1 MKKKILI
8 FIVTYKASFRL
19 LKLIQKIPYKKLSNY
34 NYTVFISDDNSEDLA
49 SFKYIKIVK
58 NRYGSKIKINYN
70 KKNLGYGG
78 NIKKCINYAYKNK
91 FNYAIMLHGDNQY
104 SPKYIDKMLKLISKK
119 NYDAIVGSR
128 LKKRENA
135 LKGNMPI
142 YKYIGNIILSKYFN
156 IFFNTKFTD
165 CHTGYW
171 FYNLLN
177 IPKKYFDNCDDNFC
191 FDLDLRLQLVN
202 KNKNIKEIAIN
213 TFYGTERSSFHVIY
227 AARFFYKVIKYKLLK
242 LL

>member
-19 LKLIQKIPYKKLSNY
+19 LNLIQKIPYKKLSKY
-34 NYTVFISDDNSEDLA
+34 NYTIYISDDHSEDLV
-49 SFKYIKIVK
+49 SFKYIKLVK
-58 NRYGSKIKINYN
+58 NQYGSKIKINYN

-78 NIKKCINYAYKNK
+78 NIKKCINYAFKKN

-104 SPKYIDKMLKLISKK
+104 NPKYISNMLKLISKT

-128 LKKRENA
+128 MKKKGSA
-135 LKGNMPI
+135 LKGNMPF
-142 YKYIGNIILSKYFN
+142 YKYIGNMVLSKYFN

-202 KNKNIKEIAIN
+202 KNRNIKEIAIN

-227 AARFFYKVIKYKLLK
+227 AARFFYKVIKYKLFK

>member
-1 MKKKILI
+1 MKKKVLI

-58 NRYGSKIKINYN
+58 DRFGSKIKINYN

-78 NIKKCINYAYKNK
+78 NIKKCINYAYKKK

-104 SPKYIDKMLKLISKK
+104 NPKYIDKMLKLISKK

-142 YKYIGNIILSKYFN
+142 YKYIGNIVLSKYFN

-202 KNKNIKEIAIN
+202 KSKNIKEIAIN

>member
-1 MKKKILI
+1 MKKKVLI

-58 NRYGSKIKINYN
+58 DRFGSKIKINYN

-78 NIKKCINYAYKNK
+78 NIKKCINYAYKKK

-104 SPKYIDKMLKLISKK
+104 NPKYIDKMLKLISKK

-142 YKYIGNIILSKYFN
+142 YKYIGNIVLSKYFN

-227 AARFFYKVIKYKLLK
+227 AARFFYKVIKYKLFK

>member
-8 FIVTYKASFRL
+8 FIVTYKASFRIL
-19 LKLIQKIPYKKLSNY
+19 RLIQKIPYKKLSNF
-34 NYTVFISDDNSEDLA
+34 NYIIYISDDHSEDL
-49 SFKYIKIVK
+49 STLKYIKLVK
-58 NRYGSKIKINYN
+58 NQYGSKIKLNFN

-78 NIKKCINYAYKNK
+78 NIKKCINYAYKNN
-91 FNYAIMLHGDNQY
+91 FDYAIMLHGDNQY
-104 SPKYIDKMLKLISKK
+104 NPKYISNMLTLISKN

-128 LKKRENA
+128 MKNKSNA

-142 YKYIGNIILSKYFN
+142 YKYIGNIVLSKYFN

-171 FYNLLN
+171 FYNLTN
-177 IPKKYFDNCDDNFC
+177 IPKIYFDNCDENFC
-191 FDLDLRLQLVN
+191 FDLDFRLQLVN

-213 TFYGTERSSFHVIY
+213 TFYGSERSSFHIIY
-227 AARFFYKVIKYKLLK
+227 AIRFFYKVIKYKILK
-242 LL
+242 SL

>member
-1 MKKKILI
+1 MKKKLLI

-19 LKLIQKIPYKKLSNY
+19 LKLIQKIPYKKLSSFNY
-34 NYTVFISDDNSEDLA
+34 NIYISDDHSEDL
-49 SFKYIKIVK
+49 STFKYIKLVK
-58 NRYGSKIKINYN
+58 NRYGSKIKVNYN

-78 NIKKCINYAYKNK
+78 NIKKCINYAYKNN
-91 FNYAIMLHGDNQY
+91 FDYAIMLHGDNQY
-104 SPKYIDKMLKLISKK
+104 NPKYISSMLKLISKT

-128 LKKRENA
+128 MRKKENA

-142 YKYIGNIILSKYFN
+142 YKYVGNIALSKYFN

-171 FYNLLN
+171 FYNLIN

-191 FDLDLRLQLVN
+191 FDLDFRLQLVN
-202 KNKNIKEIAIN
+202 KRKSIKEIAIN
-213 TFYGTERSSFHVIY
+213 TFYGTERSSFHIVY
-227 AARFFYKVIKYKLLK
+227 AIRFFYKVMKYKFFKK
-242 LL
+242 L

>member
-19 LKLIQKIPYKKLSNY
+19 LNLIQKIPYKKLSSY
-34 NYTVFISDDNSEDLA
+34 NYTIFISDDNSDDLV

-91 FNYAIMLHGDNQY
+91 FDYAIMLHGDNQY
-104 SPKYIDKMLKLISKK
+104 NPKYINHMLKLISKK

-128 LKKRENA
+128 LKKKENA

-142 YKYIGNIILSKYFN
+142 YKYIGNIVLSKYFN

-171 FYNLLN
+171 FYNLMN
-177 IPKKYFDNCDDNFC
+177 IPKKYFDKCDDNFC
-191 FDLDLRLQLVN
+191 FDLDLRFQLVN
-202 KNKNIKEIAIN
+202 KNKNIKEIVIN
-213 TFYGTERSSFHVIY
+213 TFYGTERSSFHIIY
-227 AARFFYKVIKYKLLK
+227 AARFLYKVIKYKFFRLL
-242 LL
+242 

>member
-19 LKLIQKIPYKKLSNY
+19 LNLIQKIPYNKLTNY
-34 NYTVFISDDNSEDLA
+34 NYTIYISDDHSEDLV
-49 SFKYIKIVK
+49 SFKYIKLAK

-78 NIKKCINYAYKNK
+78 NIKKCINYAFKNN
-91 FNYAIMLHGDNQY
+91 FDYAIMLHGDNQY
-104 SPKYIDKMLKLISKK
+104 NPKYISNMLKLISKT

-128 LKKRENA
+128 MKIKENA

-142 YKYIGNIILSKYFN
+142 YKYIGNIALSKYFN
-156 IFFNTKFTD
+156 LFFKTNFTD

-171 FYNLLN
+171 FYNLLS
-177 IPKKYFDNCDDNFC
+177 IQKKYFDRCDNNFC

-202 KNKNIKEIAIN
+202 QNKSIKEIAIN
-213 TFYGTERSSFHVIY
+213 TFYGTERSSFHIIY
-227 AARFFYKVIKYKLLK
+227 AIRFFYKVIKFKLFRSL
-242 LL
+242 

>member
-1 MKKKILI
+1 MKKKLLI

-19 LKLIQKIPYKKLSNY
+19 LKLIQKIPYKKLSSFNY
-34 NYTVFISDDNSEDLA
+34 NIYISDDHSEDL
-49 SFKYIKIVK
+49 STFKYIKLVK
-58 NRYGSKIKINYN
+58 NRYGSKIKVNYN

-78 NIKKCINYAYKNK
+78 NIKKCINYAYKNN
-91 FNYAIMLHGDNQY
+91 FDYAIMLHGDNQY
-104 SPKYIDKMLKLISKK
+104 NPKYISSMLKLISKT

-128 LKKRENA
+128 MRKKENA

-142 YKYIGNIILSKYFN
+142 YKYVGNIALSKYFN

-171 FYNLLN
+171 FYNLIN

-191 FDLDLRLQLVN
+191 FDLDFRLQLVN
-202 KNKNIKEIAIN
+202 KRKSIKEIAIN
-213 TFYGTERSSFHVIY
+213 TFYGTERSSFHIVY
-227 AARFFYKVIKYKLLK
+227 AIRFFYKVMKFKFLKKL
-242 LL
+242 

>member
-19 LKLIQKIPYKKLSNY
+19 LNLIQKIPYKKLSNY
-34 NYTVFISDDNSEDLA
+34 NYTIFISDDNSEDLA
-49 SFKYIKIVK
+49 SLKYIKIVK

-78 NIKKCINYAYKNK
+78 NIKKCISYAYKNK
-91 FNYAIMLHGDNQY
+91 FQHAIMLHGDNQY
-104 SPKYIDKMLKLISKK
+104 NPKYIDSMLKLMSKK

-128 LKKRENA
+128 LKKKENA

-142 YKYIGNIILSKYFN
+142 YKYIGNIVLSKYFN
-156 IFFNTKFTD
+156 IFFNTKFTG

-177 IPKKYFDNCDDNFC
+177 IPKKYFDRCDNNFC

-202 KNKNIKEIAIN
+202 KNKSIKEIAIN
-213 TFYGTERSSFHVIY
+213 TLYGTERSSFHIIY
-227 AARFFYKVIKYKLLK
+227 AVRFFYKVIKYKFFRLL
-242 LL
+242 

>member
-128 LKKRENA
+128 LKKRESA

-142 YKYIGNIILSKYFN
+142 YKYIGNIVLSKYFN

-202 KNKNIKEIAIN
+202 KNRNIKEIAIN

>member
-104 SPKYIDKMLKLISKK
+104 NPKYIDKMLKLISKK

-135 LKGNMPI
+135 LKGNMPV

-227 AARFFYKVIKYKLLK
+227 AARFFYKVIKYKLFK

>member
-78 NIKKCINYAYKNK
+78 NIKKCINYAFKNK

-104 SPKYIDKMLKLISKK
+104 NPKYIDKMLKLISKK

>member
-19 LKLIQKIPYKKLSNY
+19 LNLIQKIPYKKLSKY
-34 NYTVFISDDNSEDLA
+34 NYTIYISDDHSEDLV
-49 SFKYIKIVK
+49 SFKYIKLVK
-58 NRYGSKIKINYN
+58 NQYGSKIKINYN

-78 NIKKCINYAYKNK
+78 NIKKCINYAFKKN

-104 SPKYIDKMLKLISKK
+104 NPKYISNMLKLISKT

-128 LKKRENA
+128 MKKKGSA
-135 LKGNMPI
+135 LKGNMPC
-142 YKYIGNIILSKYFN
+142 YKYIGNMVLSKYFN
-156 IFFNTKFTD
+156 IFFNTNFTD

-171 FYNLLN
+171 FYNLLS
-177 IPKKYFDNCDDNFC
+177 IPKKYFDKCDNNFC

-202 KNKNIKEIAIN
+202 KYKNIKEISIN
-213 TFYGTERSSFHVIY
+213 TFYGTERSSFHIIY
-227 AARFFYKVIKYKLLK
+227 AIRFFYKVIKYKLFKIL
-242 LL
+242 

>member
-19 LKLIQKIPYKKLSNY
+19 LNLIQKIPYKKLSNY
-34 NYTVFISDDNSEDLA
+34 NYTIFISDDNSEDLA
-49 SFKYIKIVK
+49 SLKYIKIVK

-78 NIKKCINYAYKNK
+78 NIKKCISYAYKNK
-91 FNYAIMLHGDNQY
+91 FQHAIMLHGDNQY
-104 SPKYIDKMLKLISKK
+104 NPKYIDSMLKLMSKK

-128 LKKRENA
+128 LKKKENA

-142 YKYIGNIILSKYFN
+142 YKYIGNIVLSKYFN
-156 IFFNTKFTD
+156 IFFDTKFTD

-177 IPKKYFDNCDDNFC
+177 IPKKYFDRCDNNFC

-202 KNKNIKEIAIN
+202 KNKIIKEIAIN
-213 TFYGTERSSFHVIY
+213 TLYGTERSSFHIIY
-227 AARFFYKVIKYKLLK
+227 AVRFFYKVIKYKFFRLL
-242 LL
+242 

>member
-1 MKKKILI
+1 MKKKVLI

-58 NRYGSKIKINYN
+58 DRFGSKIKINYN

-78 NIKKCINYAYKNK
+78 NIKKCINYAYKKK

-104 SPKYIDKMLKLISKK
+104 NPKYIDKMLKLISKK

-142 YKYIGNIILSKYFN
+142 YKYIGNIVLSKYFN

-202 KNKNIKEIAIN
+202 KSKNIKEIAIN

-227 AARFFYKVIKYKLLK
+227 AARFFYKVIKYKLFK

>member
-1 MKKKILI
+1 MSKKKLLI
-8 FIVTYKASFRL
+8 FIITYKASFRL
-19 LKLIQKIPYKKLSNY
+19 DEVIKKIPLKNLSSFDTNIL
-34 NYTVFISDDNSEDLA
+34 ISDDA
-49 SFKYIKIVK
+49 SGDDTIEYARRIKK
-58 NRYGSKIKINYN
+58 KINKKITINVN

-78 NIKKCINYAYKNK
+78 NIKKCISYAYKNK
-91 FNYAIMLHGDNQY
+91 FQHAIMLHGDNQY
-104 SPKYIDKMLKLISKK
+104 NPKYIDSMLKLMSKK

-128 LKKRENA
+128 LKKKENA

-142 YKYIGNIILSKYFN
+142 YKYIGNIVLSKYFN

-171 FYNLLN
+171 FYNLMN
-177 IPKKYFDNCDDNFC
+177 IPKKYFDKCDDNFC

-213 TFYGTERSSFHVIY
+213 TFYGTERSSFHIIY
-227 AARFFYKVIKYKLLK
+227 AARFLYKVIKYKFFRLL
-242 LL
+242 

>member
-1 MKKKILI
+1 MKKKVLI

-58 NRYGSKIKINYN
+58 DRFGSKIKINYN

-78 NIKKCINYAYKNK
+78 NIKKCINYAYKKK

-104 SPKYIDKMLKLISKK
+104 NPKYIDKMLKLISKK

-142 YKYIGNIILSKYFN
+142 YKYIGNIVLSKYFN

>member
-19 LKLIQKIPYKKLSNY
+19 LNLIQKIPYRNLSNY
-34 NYTVFISDDNSEDLA
+34 NYTIYISDDHSEDLI
-49 SFKYIKIVK
+49 SFKYIRLVK
-58 NRYGSKIKINYN
+58 NRYGSRIKINYN

-91 FNYAIMLHGDNQY
+91 FNYAIMLHGDDQY
-104 SPKYIDKMLKLISKK
+104 NPKYISNMLKLISNT

-128 LKKRENA
+128 MKKKKNA

-142 YKYIGNIILSKYFN
+142 YKFVGNIVLSKYFN
-156 IFFNTKFTD
+156 IFFNTRFTD

-171 FYNLLN
+171 LYNLMS
-177 IPKKYFDNCDDNFC
+177 IPRKYFNKSDNNFC
-191 FDLDLRLQLVN
+191 FDLDIRLQLVN
-202 KNKNIKEIAIN
+202 KNKNIKEIPIN
-213 TFYGTERSSFHVIY
+213 TYYGTERSSLHIVY
-227 AARFFYKVIKYKLLK
+227 AFRFFYKVIKYKLFKIL
-242 LL
+242 

>member
-104 SPKYIDKMLKLISKK
+104 NPKYIDKMLKLISKK

-142 YKYIGNIILSKYFN
+142 YKYIGNIVLSKYFN
-156 IFFNTKFTD
+156 VFFNTKFTD

-227 AARFFYKVIKYKLLK
+227 AARFFYKVIKYKLFK

>member
-128 LKKRENA
+128 LKKKENA

-142 YKYIGNIILSKYFN
+142 YKYLGNIILSKYFN

-171 FYNLLN
+171 FYNLSN

>member
-1 MKKKILI
+1 M
-8 FIVTYKASFRL
+8 
-19 LKLIQKIPYKKLSNY
+19 IQKFLIKLSNY

-58 NRYGSKIKINYN
+58 DRFGSKIKINYN

-78 NIKKCINYAYKNK
+78 NIKKCINYAYKKK

-104 SPKYIDKMLKLISKK
+104 NPKYIDKMLKLISKK

-142 YKYIGNIILSKYFN
+142 YKYIGNIVLSKYFN

-202 KNKNIKEIAIN
+202 KSKNIKEIAIN

-227 AARFFYKVIKYKLLK
+227 AARFFYKVIKYKLFK

>member
-49 SFKYIKIVK
+49 SLKYIRIVK

-91 FNYAIMLHGDNQY
+91 FDYAIMLHGDNQY
-104 SPKYIDKMLKLISKK
+104 NPKYIDKMLKLISKK

-135 LKGNMPI
+135 LKGNMPV
-142 YKYIGNIILSKYFN
+142 YKYIGNIFLSKYFN
-156 IFFNTKFTD
+156 VFFNTKFTD

-177 IPKKYFDNCDDNFC
+177 IPKNYFVNCDDNFC

-202 KNKNIKEIAIN
+202 KNKDIKEIAIN
-213 TFYGTERSSFHVIY
+213 TFYGTERSSFHIIY
-227 AARFFYKVIKYKLLK
+227 AVRFFYKVIKYKFLRLL
-242 LL
+242 

>member
-19 LKLIQKIPYKKLSNY
+19 LNLIQKIPYKKLSKY
-34 NYTVFISDDNSEDLA
+34 NYTIYISDDHSEDLV
-49 SFKYIKIVK
+49 SFKYIKHVK
-58 NRYGSKIKINYN
+58 NQYGSKIKINYN

-78 NIKKCINYAYKNK
+78 NIKKCINYAFKKK

-104 SPKYIDKMLKLISKK
+104 NPKYISNMLKLISKT

-128 LKKRENA
+128 MKKKGSA
-135 LKGNMPI
+135 LKGNMPF
-142 YKYIGNIILSKYFN
+142 YKYIGNMVLSKYFN
-156 IFFNTKFTD
+156 IFFNTNFTD

-171 FYNLLN
+171 FYNLLS
-177 IPKKYFDNCDDNFC
+177 IPKKYFDKCDNNFC

-202 KNKNIKEIAIN
+202 KYKNIKEISIN
-213 TFYGTERSSFHVIY
+213 TFYGTERSSFHIIY
-227 AARFFYKVIKYKLLK
+227 AIRFFYKVIKYKLFKIL
-242 LL
+242 

>member
-78 NIKKCINYAYKNK
+78 NIKKCINYAFKNK

-128 LKKRENA
+128 LKKRESA

-202 KNKNIKEIAIN
+202 KNRNIKEIAIN

>member
-1 MKKKILI
+1 MKKKVLI

-58 NRYGSKIKINYN
+58 DRFGSKIKINYN

-78 NIKKCINYAYKNK
+78 NIKKCINYAYKKK

-104 SPKYIDKMLKLISKK
+104 NPKYIDKMLKLISKK

-142 YKYIGNIILSKYFN
+142 YKYIGNIVLSKYFN

-177 IPKKYFDNCDDNFC
+177 IPKKYFDNCDNNFC

-202 KNKNIKEIAIN
+202 KSKNIKEIAIN

-227 AARFFYKVIKYKLLK
+227 AARFFYKVIKYKLFK

>member
-19 LKLIQKIPYKKLSNY
+19 LNLIQKIPYKKLSNY
-34 NYTVFISDDNSEDLA
+34 NYTIFISDDNSEDLA
-49 SFKYIKIVK
+49 SLKYIKIVK

-78 NIKKCINYAYKNK
+78 NIKKCISYAYKNK
-91 FNYAIMLHGDNQY
+91 FQHAIMLHGDNQY
-104 SPKYIDKMLKLISKK
+104 NPKYIDSMLKLMSKK

-128 LKKRENA
+128 LKKKENA

-142 YKYIGNIILSKYFN
+142 YKYIGNIVLSKYFN

-165 CHTGYW
+165 CHTGFW

-177 IPKKYFDNCDDNFC
+177 IPKKYFDRCDNNFC

-202 KNKNIKEIAIN
+202 KNKSIKEIAIN
-213 TFYGTERSSFHVIY
+213 TLYGTERSSFHIIY
-227 AARFFYKVIKYKLLK
+227 AVRFFYKVIKYKFFRLL
-242 LL
+242 